1 MLTFRWISH
10 RIIPRTIVSYS
21 RRCLLVGATNPQTTG
36 ETHSS
41 TINTIKDDLRLIHGD
56 ILQHLGCPEQELNDL
71 ATYHFDAKGKLI
83 RPMIICSMARSLNQ
97 QQDNF
102 LHKNQRCV
110 ATLGEMIHTASLI
123 HDDVV
128 DSSDRR
134 RGKPAAAVKWGP
146 RKAVLAGDYI
156 LGISSVMLA
165 RIGNTDVIR
174 LLSRVIQD
182 LVRGEFMQL
191 STKESDAEQFQDY
204 LDKTFCKTAS
214 LFANTCK
221 AVALLGSYPGI
232 DVAQTA
238 DLAFDFG
245 KNFGMAFQ
253 LIDDLLDVTATDDDL
268 GKPATADLKL
278 GLSTAPVLFASQQ
291 FPELQTLI
299 LRRFSESGDI
309 ERALDL
315 IDQSDGKARTYH
327 LAEQYANEA
336 CRILSKFPQSSDGMN
351 PYLNL
356 LTYLTQSTLKR
367 RR

>member
-1 MLTFRWISH
+1 
-10 RIIPRTIVSYS
+10 
-21 RRCLLVGATNPQTTG
+21 
-36 ETHSS
+36 
-41 TINTIKDDLRLIHGD
+41 
-56 ILQHLGCPEQELNDL
+56 
-71 ATYHFDAKGKLI
+71 
-83 RPMIICSMARSLNQ
+83 MIICTIARSCNQ

-102 LHKNQRCV
+102 LHENQRCI

-134 RGKPAAAVKWGP
+134 RGKPAAAIKWGP
-146 RKAVLAGDYI
+146 KKAVLAGDYI
-156 LGISSVMLA
+156 LGISSVLLA
-165 RIGNTDVIR
+165 QIGNSEVIL

-204 LDKTFCKTAS
+204 LNKTFCKTAS

-221 AVALLGSYPGI
+221 AVALLGNISNV
-232 DVAQTA
+232 DVNQCA
-238 DLAFDFG
+238 DLAYEFG

-253 LIDDLLDVTATDDDL
+253 LIDDLLDVTSTDADL

-291 FPELQTLI
+291 FPELQNLI

-309 ERALDL
+309 ERALEL
-315 IDQSDGKARTYH
+315 IDQSDGKARTFH

-336 CRILSKFPQSSDGMN
+336 CRILSSFPQSSN
-351 PYLNL
+351 ESNIFLNL
-356 LTYLTQSTLKR
+356 LTHLTQSTLKR
-367 RR
+367 RH

>member
-1 MLTFRWISH
+1 
-10 RIIPRTIVSYS
+10 
-21 RRCLLVGATNPQTTG
+21 
-36 ETHSS
+36 
-41 TINTIKDDLRLIHGD
+41 
-56 ILQHLGCPEQELNDL
+56 
-71 ATYHFDAKGKLI
+71 
-83 RPMIICSMARSLNQ
+83 
-97 QQDNF
+97 
-102 LHKNQRCV
+102 
-110 ATLGEMIHTASLI
+110 MIHTASLI

-146 RKAVLAGDYI
+146 KKAVLAGDYI

-165 RIGNTDVIR
+165 RIGNSDVIS

-191 STKESDAEQFQDY
+191 STKESDGEQFQDY
-204 LDKTFCKTAS
+204 LNKTFCKTAS

-221 AVALLGSYPGI
+221 AVALLGNIPNI
-232 DVAQTA
+232 NQLA
-238 DLAFDFG
+238 DLAYEFG

-291 FPELQTLI
+291 FPELQNLI
-299 LRRFSESGDI
+299 LRRFSEAGDI
-309 ERALDL
+309 ERAVGL

-336 CRILSKFPQSSDGMN
+336 CRVLSKFPESSN
-351 PYLNL
+351 IFRNL
-356 LTYLTQSTLKR
+356 LAYLTQSTLKR
-367 RR
+367 RH